1 MSDILSQEEIDALK
15 DAVSQGEVE
24 SGDEATPQGSWAET
38 YDFLNRN
45 RHLMSRLPGIKFIY
59 SGFSG
64 FFTTAMAGIIHL
76 EVGAELTSVQQI
88 AVGELLRPV
97 EGLNCF
103 CMVKHAAAKQPILI
117 IMDSILLI
125 SFVDALCGGDGRPA
139 GVGEKQDLGTIER
152 RLLMRLAEET
162 VRALEQS
169 WNVVAPASLE
179 LQSVDYQPQMV
190 ASLPRQEVVEVA
202 VFQVGIQE
210 VQGELTIALPHG
222 LIEAVRGDLLMDHQ
236 ESEEL
241 HNEQWARNLGRSL
254 QGVLVSMSVELARGK
269 LDVKEFFNLKVGDV
283 VYLSPHPDDKLVVSV
298 ERVPKLFGMSGTV
311 GKTQAVQITSRIE

>member
-24 SGDEATPQGSWAET
+24 SAEEAPDKGAWSET

-59 SGFSG
+59 SGFAG
-64 FFTTAMAGIIHL
+64 FFNTAMTGIIHM
-76 EVGAELTSVQQI
+76 EVSAELTSVQQI
-88 AVGELLRPV
+88 AVGELLRPI

-103 CMVKHAAAKQPILI
+103 CMVKHTAAKQPILI
-117 IMDSILLI
+117 IMDSILLL

-139 GVGEKQDLGTIER
+139 GVGEKQDFGAIEQ
-152 RLLMRLAEET
+152 RLIKRLAEES
-162 VRALEQS
+162 VRSLEQS

-179 LQSVDYQPQMV
+179 LLSIDYQPQMV

-202 VFQVGIQE
+202 VFQVGIKD

-222 LIEAVRGDLLMDHQ
+222 LIEAVRGDLLMEHQ
-236 ESEEL
+236 EGEEL
-241 HNEQWARNLGRSL
+241 QNEQWARHLGLSL
-254 QGVLVSMSVELARGK
+254 VGVEVSMSVELARGD
-269 LDVKEFFNLKVGDV
+269 LNVKDFFDLKVGDV
-283 VYLSPHPDDKLVVSV
+283 VYLEPHPDDRLVVSV
-298 ERVPKLFGMSGTV
+298 EGVPKLFGMSGTV
-311 GKTQAVQITSRIE
+311 GNTQAVQITSRIE